1 MKEMTLLLAEIV
13 KQTVK
18 LQDELAM
25 LPEKTLKKIGE
36 FFVNVFIQ
44 SKHRGVFE
52 QAYVGFSIVCDS
64 FWKSNNK
71 HIVQLPAKWLTEAL
85 NLCTGKKHSD
95 DLCPTRRSAG
105 KINFFYVFV

>member
-1 MKEMTLLLAEIV
+1 
-13 KQTVK
+13 
-18 LQDELAM
+18 M
-25 LPEKTLKKIGE
+25 LSEKTLKKIGE
-36 FFVNVFIQ
+36 FFVDVFIQ

-71 HIVQLPAKWLTEAL
+71 NIVQLPAKWLTEAL

-105 KINFFYVFV
+105 KINFFLLIYVIFL